1 MTTAA
6 LPDAP
11 LEGVTGR
18 IDRDLLVWIGVGVI
32 AVITVMLR
40 AELPWLVRYPADL
53 VIPFA
58 DWVNAFMNWF
68 VPNMK
73 WFFRALNWLLTWP
86 MGWLRGL
93 LQWLPWPAT
102 LAGITIAAYVASGW
116 RLAVF
121 TFLALM
127 YMVVV
132 GYWSE
137 SMNTLSL
144 VALSVP
150 LSVLIGLL
158 AGIAAYKW
166 RAADRIVQPLLD
178 LAQTFPTFAYLIPIL
193 FLFGFGPVVG
203 LIASAIYAA
212 PPMVRNTI
220 LGLSR
225 VPAEVTESARMSG
238 TTGPQLLW
246 WVQVPSAMP
255 MILVGVN
262 QATMAALSMVIIAA
276 VIGGSADIGWEV
288 LSTMRKA
295 QFGQSFLAGIV
306 IALMAMVMDR
316 ITRGFADRERFLQ
329 ARTLPFWQRHRFL
342 AIALIIMAVFVVV
355 AAFFPGIRSYPK
367 AWVFYPAA
375 PLNDLVNYI
384 TANYY
389 PVLDGVKNTTMFYF
403 MLPIRIG
410 LERAVSP
417 FSWGFELT
425 PAMSYGYA
433 ALVVALAS
441 GAGRLWGWR
450 ATVGMLIFGGLFYY
464 GTIGTPWPAF
474 ILVVT
479 VLAYQVGGL
488 NVAAFALFGCLF
500 MLTAGV
506 WHQAMLS
513 TYLCAAAVLFSFALG
528 ASIGVCAALNDRVSA
543 FIRPINDT
551 LQTMPLFVFL
561 IPVLMFFQVGEFS
574 ALLAIML
581 YAIVPSIRYTEHG
594 IRNVRPDIV
603 EAATAQ
609 GCTSRQILFQ
619 VQLPLALPEIMLG
632 LNQTICFGLAML
644 VIAALVG
651 TKGLGQGVYIA
662 LGAGDVGRGFVAGL
676 SMALIAMIA
685 DRITQAWS
693 ARKKAE
699 LGLTSEP
706 GLS

>member
-1 MTTAA
+1 MATAA

-11 LEGVTGR
+11 REGALGG
-18 IDRDLLVWIGVGVI
+18 IDRDLLVWVGVGIV
-32 AVITVMLR
+32 AVATVMLR
-40 AELPWLVRYPADL
+40 GELPWLVRYPAGW
-53 VIPFA
+53 VIPFS
-58 DWVNAFMNWF
+58 DWTNAFMDWF
-68 VPNMK
+68 VPNVK
-73 WFFRALNWLLTWP
+73 WLFRALNWLLTWP
-86 MGWLRGL
+86 MVWLREL
-93 LQWLPWPAT
+93 LTWLPWPAT
-102 LAGITIAAYVASGW
+102 LAGFTIAAYVASGW
-116 RLAVF
+116 RLALF
-121 TFLALM
+121 SFLALL
-127 YMVVV
+127 YMVLV
-132 GYWSE
+132 GYWTE

-158 AGIAAYKW
+158 AGIAAYKSP
-166 RAADRIVQPLLD
+166 AADRIVQPLLD

-212 PPMVRNTI
+212 PPMVRNTM

-238 TTGPQLLW
+238 TTERQLLW

-295 QFGQSFLAGIV
+295 QFGQSFLSGIV
-306 IALMAMVMDR
+306 IALMAMMMDR

-329 ARTLPFWQRHRFL
+329 ARTLPFWQRHRAL
-342 AIALIIMAVFVVV
+342 AIALVIMAVFIV
-355 AAFFPGIRSYPK
+355 AAQIFPATATAPK
-367 AWVFYPAA
+367 SSLFNLAD

-384 TANYY
+384 TANYFH
-389 PVLDGVKNTTMFYF
+389 VLDGVKNTTLFYF

-410 LERAVSP
+410 LEKAVSP
-417 FSWGFELT
+417 YSWGFVLT
-425 PAMSYGYA
+425 PAMNFGYA
-433 ALVVALAS
+433 ALVIALS
-441 GAGRLWGWR
+441 VGAGRLWGWR
-450 ATVGMLIFGGLFYY
+450 TTVGVLILGGLYYY
-464 GTIGTPWPAF
+464 GTVGTPWPTF
-474 ILVVT
+474 ILAVT
-479 VLAYQVGGL
+479 VIAYQVGGL
-488 NVAAFALFGCLF
+488 RTAVFGLFGCLF
-500 MLTAGV
+500 MLTGGV
-506 WHQAMLS
+506 WQQAMLS
-513 TYLCAAAVLFSFALG
+513 TYLCAAAVLFSFVLG
-528 ASIGVCAALNDRVSA
+528 ASIGVWAALNDRVSA
-543 FIRPINDT
+543 FMRPINDT

-594 IRNVRPDIV
+594 IRNVRPDII

-609 GCTSRQILFQ
+609 GCTKRQILFQ

-632 LNQTICFGLAML
+632 LNQTIMFGLAML

-651 TKGLGQGVYIA
+651 TKGLGQAVYLA
-662 LGAGDVGRGFVAGL
+662 LGKGDVGRGFVTGL

-699 LGLTSEP
+699 LGLT
-706 GLS
+706 

>member
-11 LEGVTGR
+11 PEGVTGR
-18 IDRDLLVWIGVGVI
+18 VDRDLLVWIGVGVV
-32 AVITVMLR
+32 AVLTVLLR

-86 MGWLRGL
+86 MDWLRGL

-102 LAGITIAAYVASGW
+102 LAGITIVAYVASGW

-166 RAADRIVQPLLD
+166 PAADRIVQPVLD

-238 TTGPQLLW
+238 TTGRQLLW

-295 QFGQSFLAGIV
+295 QFGQSFLAGVV

-329 ARTLPFWQRHRFL
+329 ARTLSFWQRHRFL
-342 AIALIIMAVFVVV
+342 AIALVVMAVFIVV
-355 AAFFPGIRSYPK
+355 AEFFPGIRSYPK
-367 AWVFYPAA
+367 EWVFYPAA

-384 TANYY
+384 TANYF
-389 PVLDGVKNTTMFYF
+389 PVLDSVKNTTMFYF

-417 FSWGFELT
+417 FSWGFVLT
-425 PAMSYGYA
+425 PAISYAYA
-433 ALVVALAS
+433 ALVVALCF

-450 ATVGMLIFGGLFYY
+450 ATVGVLIFGGLFYY
-464 GTIGTPWPAF
+464 GTTGTPWPAF
-474 ILVVT
+474 MLVVT

-500 MLTAGV
+500 MLTGGV
-506 WHQAMLS
+506 WQQAMLS
-513 TYLCAAAVLFSFALG
+513 TYLCAASVLFSFALG
-528 ASIGVCAALNDRVSA
+528 ASIGVWAALNDRVST
-543 FIRPINDT
+543 FVRPINDT

-581 YAIVPSIRYTEHG
+581 YAVVPSIRYTEHG

-609 GCTSRQILFQ
+609 GCTRRQILFQ

-632 LNQTICFGLAML
+632 LNQTIMFGLAML

-662 LGAGDVGRGFVAGL
+662 LGAGNVGNGFVAGL

-706 GLS
+706 GLT

>member
-1 MTTAA
+1 MATAA
-6 LPDAP
+6 LPEAP
-11 LEGVTGR
+11 REGVTGG
-18 IDRDLLVWIGVGVI
+18 IDRDLLVWIGVGVV
-32 AVITVMLR
+32 AVVTVALR
-40 AELPWLVRYPADL
+40 AELPWLVGYPAEL

-58 DWVNAFMNWF
+58 DWVNAFMAWF
-68 VPNMK
+68 VPNVK
-73 WFFRALNWLLTWP
+73 WLFRGLSWLLTWP
-86 MGWLRGL
+86 MVWLREL
-93 LQWLPWPAT
+93 LNWLPWPAT
-102 LAGITIAAYVASGW
+102 LAGITIVAYVASGW
-116 RLAVF
+116 RLALF
-121 TFLALM
+121 SFLALM

-166 RAADRIVQPLLD
+166 RAADRVVQPLLD

-238 TTGPQLLW
+238 TTERQLLW

-342 AIALIIMAVFVVV
+342 AIALMIMAVFIVV
-355 AAFFPGIRSYPK
+355 AMFFPGIRTYPK
-367 AWVFYPAA
+367 EWVFYPAE

-433 ALVVALAS
+433 ALVFALSFGAS
-441 GAGRLWGWR
+441 RLWGWR
-450 ATVGMLIFGGLFYY
+450 ATVGVLIFGGLFYY
-464 GTIGTPWPAF
+464 GTTGTPWPAF

-488 NVAAFALFGCLF
+488 NVAAFTLFGCLF
-500 MLTAGV
+500 ILTGGV
-506 WHQAMLS
+506 WQQAMLS

-528 ASIGVCAALNDRVSA
+528 ASIGVWAALNDRVSA

-581 YAIVPSIRYTEHG
+581 YAIVPSVRYTEHG

-632 LNQTICFGLAML
+632 LNQTIMFGLAML

-662 LGAGDVGRGFVAGL
+662 LGAGDVGKGFVAGL
-676 SMALIAMIA
+676 SMALLAMIA

-693 ARKKAE
+693 KRKKAE
-699 LGLTSEP
+699 LGLTFEP
-706 GLS
+706 GLI

>member
-1 MTTAA
+1 MATAA

-11 LEGVTGR
+11 REDVIGG
-18 IDRDLLVWIGVGVI
+18 IDRDLLMWVGVG
-32 AVITVMLR
+32 AVAVVSVLLR
-40 AELPWLVRYPADL
+40 GEFTWLVRYPADW

-58 DWVNAFMNWF
+58 DWINAFMNWF
-68 VPNMK
+68 VPNVK
-73 WFFRALNWLLTWP
+73 WLFRALNWLLTWP
-86 MGWLRGL
+86 MVWLREL
-93 LQWLPWPAT
+93 LTWLPWPAT
-102 LAGITIAAYVASGW
+102 VAGITVAAYVASGW
-116 RLAVF
+116 RLALF
-121 TFLALM
+121 SFFALM

-137 SMNTLSL
+137 SMNTLAL

-166 RAADRIVQPLLD
+166 PAADRIVQPLLD

-212 PPMVRNTI
+212 PPMVRNTM

-238 TTGPQLLW
+238 TTERQLLW

-306 IALMAMVMDR
+306 IALMAMMMDR

-329 ARTLPFWQRHRFL
+329 ARTLPFWQRHRML
-342 AIALIIMAVFVVV
+342 AIALVFMALFTV
-355 AAFFPGIRSYPK
+355 AAQIFPAIGIPPK
-367 AWVFYPAA
+367 GSLFNLAG

-389 PVLDGVKNTTMFYF
+389 PVLDGVKNTTLFYF
-403 MLPIRIG
+403 MLPIRVG

-417 FSWGFELT
+417 FSWGFALT

-433 ALVVALAS
+433 ALVLALS
-441 GAGRLWGWR
+441 FGAGRLWGWR
-450 ATVGMLIFGGLFYY
+450 ATVAVLIFGGLFYY
-464 GTIGTPWPAF
+464 GTVGTPWPAF
-474 ILVVT
+474 ILTVT

-488 NVAAFALFGCLF
+488 SVALFALLGCLF
-500 MLTAGV
+500 MLTSGV
-506 WHQAMLS
+506 WQQAMLS
-513 TYLCAAAVLFSFALG
+513 TYLCAAAVLFSFVLG
-528 ASIGVCAALNDRVSA
+528 ASIGIWAALNDRVSA
-543 FIRPINDT
+543 FMRPINDT

-609 GCTSRQILFQ
+609 GCTGRQILFQ

-632 LNQTICFGLAML
+632 LNQTIMFGLAML

-662 LGAGDVGRGFVAGL
+662 LGAGDVGKGFVAGL

-693 ARKKAE
+693 NRKKAE
-699 LGLTSEP
+699 LGLA
-706 GLS
+706 

>member
-1 MTTAA
+1 MATAA

-11 LEGVTGR
+11 REDAIGG
-18 IDRDLLVWIGVGVI
+18 IDRDLLVWIGVGVV
-32 AVITVMLR
+32 AVVTVLLR
-40 AELPWLVRYPADL
+40 GELPWLVRYPADL
-53 VIPFA
+53 VVPFA

-86 MGWLRGL
+86 MDWLRDL

-102 LAGITIAAYVASGW
+102 LAGITVAAYVASGW
-116 RLAVF
+116 RLALF
-121 TFLALM
+121 SFLALM
-127 YMVVV
+127 YMVLV
-132 GYWSE
+132 GYWSA
-137 SMNTLSL
+137 SMNTLAL

-166 RAADRIVQPLLD
+166 TAADRIVQPLLD

-212 PPMVRNTI
+212 PPMVRNTM

-238 TTGPQLLW
+238 STERQLLW

-306 IALMAMVMDR
+306 IALMAMMMDR

-329 ARTLPFWQRHRFL
+329 ARTLPFWQRHRML
-342 AIALIIMAVFVVV
+342 AIALVFMALFTV
-355 AAFFPGIRSYPK
+355 AAQIFPAIGIPPK
-367 AWVFYPAA
+367 GSLFNLAG

-389 PVLDGVKNTTMFYF
+389 PVLDGVKNTTLFYF
-403 MLPIRIG
+403 MLPIRMG
-410 LERAVSP
+410 LEKAVSP
-417 FSWGFELT
+417 FSWGFALT

-433 ALVVALAS
+433 ALVVALS
-441 GAGRLWGWR
+441 FGAARLWGWR
-450 ATVGMLIFGGLFYY
+450 ATVGVLIFGGLFYY
-464 GTIGTPWPAF
+464 GTTGTPWPAF

-488 NVAAFALFGCLF
+488 SVAAFALLGCLF
-500 MLTAGV
+500 MLTGGV

-513 TYLCAAAVLFSFALG
+513 TYLCAAAVLFSFVLG
-528 ASIGVCAALNDRVSA
+528 ASIGIWAALNDRVSA
-543 FIRPINDT
+543 FMRPINDT

-609 GCTSRQILFQ
+609 GCTGRQILFQ

-632 LNQTICFGLAML
+632 LNQTIMFGLAML

-662 LGAGDVGRGFVAGL
+662 LGAGDVGKGFVAGL

-693 ARKKAE
+693 NRKKAE
-699 LGLTSEP
+699 LGLS
-706 GLS
+706 

>member
-6 LPDAP
+6 LPEAP
-11 LEGVTGR
+11 PEGIAGR
-18 IDRDLLVWIGVGVI
+18 IEPDLLAWIGVGLV
-32 AVITVMLR
+32 AALTVLLR
-40 AELPWLVRYPADL
+40 GELPWLTQYPADL

-73 WFFRALNWLLTWP
+73 WLFRAINWLLTWP
-86 MGWLRGL
+86 MDWLRAF

-102 LAGITIAAYVASGW
+102 IAGFTIAAYVASGW

-132 GYWSE
+132 GYWTE

-150 LSVLIGLL
+150 LSVLIGLF

-166 RAADRIVQPLLD
+166 PAADRVVQPLLD

-212 PPMVRNTI
+212 PPMVRNTM

-225 VPAEVTESARMSG
+225 VPAEVTESAQMSG
-238 TTGPQLLW
+238 TTGRQLLW

-255 MILVGVN
+255 MILVGIN

-295 QFGQSFLAGIV
+295 DFGQSFLAGIV

-316 ITRGFADRERFLQ
+316 ITRGFADRERFLL
-329 ARTLPFWQRHRFL
+329 ARTQPFWQRHRFL
-342 AIALIIMAVFVVV
+342 AIALIAMAVFIVV
-355 AAFFPGIRSYPK
+355 AEFFPGIRTYPK
-367 AWVFYPAA
+367 ALVIYPAE
-375 PLNDLVNYI
+375 PLNVVVNYI

-389 PVLDGVKNTTMFYF
+389 HVLDGVKNSTMFYF
-403 MLPIRIG
+403 MLPMRMG
-410 LERAVSP
+410 LENAVSP
-417 FSWGFELT
+417 YSWGFALT
-425 PAMSYGYA
+425 PAFSYGYA
-433 ALVVALAS
+433 ALVIAVAVGVGLM
-441 GAGRLWGWR
+441 WGWR
-450 ATVGMLIFGGLFYY
+450 AIVGVLIFGGLFYY
-464 GTIGTPWPAF
+464 GTTGTPWPAF

-479 VLAYQVGGL
+479 VLAYQVGGASI
-488 NVAAFALFGCLF
+488 AAFALFGCLF
-500 MLTAGV
+500 MLTSGV
-506 WHQAMLS
+506 WPQAMLS
-513 TYLCAAAVLFSFALG
+513 TYLCAAAVLFSFILG
-528 ASIGVCAALNDRVSA
+528 GAIGVLAALNDRVSA

-609 GCTSRQILFQ
+609 GCTGRQILFQ

-632 LNQTICFGLAML
+632 LNQTIMFGLAML

-651 TKGLGQGVYIA
+651 TKGLGQSVYIA
-662 LGAGDVGRGFVAGL
+662 LGAGDVGKGFVAGL

-693 ARKKAE
+693 ARKKAA
-699 LGLTSEP
+699 LGLI
-706 GLS
+706 G

>member
-1 MTTAA
+1 MATAA

-11 LEGVTGR
+11 REEALGG
-18 IDRDLLVWIGVGVI
+18 IDRDLLVWIGVGIV
-32 AVITVMLR
+32 AVATVLLR
-40 AELPWLVRYPADL
+40 GDLPWLMRYPADW
-53 VIPFA
+53 VIPFS
-58 DWVNAFMNWF
+58 DWINAFMNWF
-68 VPNMK
+68 VPNVK
-73 WFFRALNWLLTWP
+73 WLFRALNWLLTWP
-86 MGWLRGL
+86 MVWLREL
-93 LQWLPWPAT
+93 LNWLPWPAT
-102 LAGITIAAYVASGW
+102 VAAITIAAYVASGW

-121 TFLALM
+121 SFLALM

-137 SMNTLSL
+137 SMNTLAL

-212 PPMVRNTI
+212 PPMVRNTM

-225 VPAEVTESARMSG
+225 VPSEVTESARMSG
-238 TTGPQLLW
+238 TTERQLLW

-295 QFGQSFLAGIV
+295 QFGQSFLSGIV
-306 IALMAMVMDR
+306 IALMAMMMDR
-316 ITRGFADRERFLQ
+316 ITRGFADRERFLE
-329 ARTLPFWQRHRFL
+329 ARTLPFWQRHRAL
-342 AIALIIMAVFVVV
+342 AIALAIMAAFIV
-355 AAFFPGIRSYPK
+355 AAQIFPSIG
-367 AWVFYPAA
+367 AA
-375 PLNDLVNYI
+375 PVGALFNLAEPLNDLVNYI

-389 PVLDGVKNTTMFYF
+389 PVLDGVKNTTLFYF
-403 MLPIRIG
+403 MLPFRIG
-410 LERAVSP
+410 LEKAVSP
-417 FSWGFELT
+417 FSWGFALT

-433 ALVVALAS
+433 ALVIALSA

-450 ATVGMLIFGGLFYY
+450 ATVGVLIFGGLYYY
-464 GTIGTPWPAF
+464 GTVGTPWLTF
-474 ILVVT
+474 ILAVT
-479 VLAYQVGGL
+479 VLAYQVGGPKI
-488 NVAAFALFGCLF
+488 AAFALFGCLF
-500 MLTAGV
+500 MLTGGV
-506 WHQAMLS
+506 WQQAMLS
-513 TYLCAAAVLFSFALG
+513 TYLCAAAVLFSFVLG
-528 ASIGVCAALNDRVSA
+528 ASIGVWAALNDRVSA
-543 FIRPINDT
+543 FMRPINDT

-594 IRNVRPDIV
+594 IRNVRRDII

-609 GCTSRQILFQ
+609 GCTKRQILFQ

-632 LNQTICFGLAML
+632 LNQTIMFGLAML

-651 TKGLGQGVYIA
+651 TQGLGQAVYLA
-662 LGAGDVGRGFVAGL
+662 LGKGDVGRGFVTGL

-699 LGLTSEP
+699 LGLT
-706 GLS
+706 

>member
-1 MTTAA
+1 MTIAA
-6 LPDAP
+6 LPEAP
-11 LEGVTGR
+11 PEGVTGR
-18 IDRDLLVWIGVGVI
+18 IERDLLVWIGVGVV
-32 AVITVMLR
+32 AALTVLLR
-40 AELPWLVRYPADL
+40 GEVPWLIRYPTDL

-58 DWVNAFMNWF
+58 DWINAFMHWF

-73 WFFRALNWLLTWP
+73 WLFRAINWLLTWP
-86 MGWLRGL
+86 MDWLRAL

-102 LAGITIAAYVASGW
+102 VAAFTIAAYVASGW

-150 LSVLIGLL
+150 LSVMIGLF
-158 AGIAAYKW
+158 AGIAAFKW
-166 RAADRIVQPLLD
+166 PVADRIVQPLLD

-212 PPMVRNTI
+212 PPMVRNTM

-238 TTGPQLLW
+238 TTGRQLLW
-246 WVQVPSAMP
+246 WVQVPSALP
-255 MILVGVN
+255 MILVGIN

-295 QFGQSFLAGIV
+295 QFGQSFLSGIV

-329 ARTLPFWQRHRFL
+329 ARTQPFWQRHRYL
-342 AIALIIMAVFVVV
+342 AVALIVMAVFIV
-355 AAFFPGIRSYPK
+355 AAEVFPGIRTYPK
-367 AWVFYPAA
+367 SLEIYPAE
-375 PLNDLVNYI
+375 PLNEVVNYI
-384 TANYY
+384 TANYFQ
-389 PVLDGVKNTTMFYF
+389 VLDGIKNNTMFFF

-410 LERAVSP
+410 LENAVSP
-417 FSWGFELT
+417 FSWGFVLT
-425 PAMSYGYA
+425 PTISYAYA
-433 ALVVALAS
+433 ALVVALAF

-450 ATVGMLIFGGLFYY
+450 AAVGVLIFGGLFYY
-464 GTIGTPWPAF
+464 GTVGTPWPAF

-488 NVAAFALFGCLF
+488 NVAAFTLFGWLF
-500 MLTAGV
+500 MLTSGV
-506 WHQAMLS
+506 WTQAMLS
-513 TYLCAAAVLFSFALG
+513 TYLCAAAVLFSFVLG
-528 ASIGVCAALNDRVSA
+528 ASIGVWAALNDRVSA

-594 IRNVRPDIV
+594 IRHVRPDIV

-609 GCTSRQILFQ
+609 GCTGRQILFQ

-632 LNQTICFGLAML
+632 LNQTIMFGLAML

-651 TKGLGQGVYIA
+651 TKELGQSVYIA

-699 LGLTSEP
+699 LGLTS
-706 GLS
+706 

>member
-11 LEGVTGR
+11 PEGVTGR
-18 IDRDLLVWIGVGVI
+18 IDRDLLVWIGVGIV
-32 AVITVMLR
+32 AVVCVALR
-40 AELPWLVRYPADL
+40 GDLPWLVSYPDDL
-53 VIPFA
+53 IIPFA
-58 DWVNAFMNWF
+58 DWVNAFMHWF

-73 WFFRALNWLLTWP
+73 WLFRAINWVFTWP
-86 MGWLRGL
+86 MDWLRAL

-102 LAGITIAAYVASGW
+102 LVGITIAAYVASGW
-116 RLAVF
+116 RLALF

-132 GYWSE
+132 GYWAE
-137 SMNTLSL
+137 SMNTLAL

-150 LSVLIGLL
+150 LSVAIGLF

-166 RAADRIVQPLLD
+166 PAADRIVQPLLD

-212 PPMVRNTI
+212 PPMVRNTM

-238 TTGPQLLW
+238 ATERQLLW
-246 WVQVPSAMP
+246 WAQVPSAMP
-255 MILVGVN
+255 MILVGIN

-295 QFGQSFLAGIV
+295 DFGQSFLAGIV

-329 ARTLPFWQRHRFL
+329 ARTLPFWERNRAL
-342 AIALIIMAVFVVV
+342 AIALVIVV
-355 AAFFPGIRSYPK
+355 AFIVAAAIFPGLRSYPRE
-367 AWVFYPAA
+367 WIFYPDD
-375 PLNDLVNYI
+375 PLNELVNYI

-389 PVLDGVKNTTMFYF
+389 HVLDGIKNTVLFYF
-403 MLPIRIG
+403 MLPLRIG

-417 FSWGFELT
+417 FSWGFALT

-433 ALVVALAS
+433 ALIVALAV
-441 GAGRLWGWR
+441 GAGRLWSWR
-450 ATVGMLIFGGLFYY
+450 ATVGVLIFGGLFYY
-464 GTIGTPWPAF
+464 GTVGTPWPVF
-474 ILVVT
+474 ILAVT
-479 VLAYQVGGL
+479 VIAYQVGGL
-488 NVAAFALFGCLF
+488 SVAVFALLGCLF
-500 MLTAGV
+500 MLTSGV
-506 WHQAMLS
+506 WPQAMLS
-513 TYLCAAAVLFSFALG
+513 TYLCAAAVLFSFVLG
-528 ASIGVCAALNDRVSA
+528 AAIGVWAALNDRVST

-609 GCTSRQILFQ
+609 GCTDRQILFQ

-632 LNQTICFGLAML
+632 LNQTIMFGLAML

-651 TKGLGQGVYIA
+651 TKGLGQSVYIA
-662 LGAGDVGRGFVAGL
+662 LGAGDVGKGFVAGL

-699 LGLTSEP
+699 LGLA
-706 GLS
+706 

>member
-1 MTTAA
+1 MTIAA
-6 LPDAP
+6 LPEAP
-11 LEGVTGR
+11 PEGVTGR
-18 IDRDLLVWIGVGVI
+18 IERDLLVWIGVGVV
-32 AVITVMLR
+32 AALTVLLR
-40 AELPWLVRYPADL
+40 GEVPWLIRYPTDL

-58 DWVNAFMNWF
+58 DWINAFMHWF

-73 WFFRALNWLLTWP
+73 WLFRAINWLLTWP
-86 MGWLRGL
+86 MDWLRAL

-102 LAGITIAAYVASGW
+102 LAAFTIAAYVASGW

-150 LSVLIGLL
+150 LSVMIGLF
-158 AGIAAYKW
+158 AGIAAFKW
-166 RAADRIVQPLLD
+166 PVADRIVQPLLD

-212 PPMVRNTI
+212 PPMVRNTM

-238 TTGPQLLW
+238 TTGRQLLW
-246 WVQVPSAMP
+246 WVQVPSALP
-255 MILVGVN
+255 MILVGIN

-295 QFGQSFLAGIV
+295 QFGQSFLSGIV

-329 ARTLPFWQRHRFL
+329 ARTQPFWQRHRYL
-342 AIALIIMAVFVVV
+342 AVALIVMAVFIVV
-355 AAFFPGIRSYPK
+355 AEVFPGIRTYPK
-367 AWVFYPAA
+367 SLEIYPAE
-375 PLNDLVNYI
+375 PLNEVVNYI
-384 TANYY
+384 TANYFQ
-389 PVLDGVKNTTMFYF
+389 VLDGIKNNTMFFF
-403 MLPIRIG
+403 MLPIRMG
-410 LERAVSP
+410 LENAVSP
-417 FSWGFELT
+417 FSWGFVLT
-425 PAMSYGYA
+425 PTLSYAYA
-433 ALVVALAS
+433 ALVVALAF

-450 ATVGMLIFGGLFYY
+450 VAVGVLIFGGLFYY
-464 GTIGTPWPAF
+464 GTVGTPWPAF

-488 NVAAFALFGCLF
+488 NVAAFTLFGCLF
-500 MLTAGV
+500 MLTSGV
-506 WHQAMLS
+506 WTQAMLS
-513 TYLCAAAVLFSFALG
+513 TYLCAAAVLFSFVLG
-528 ASIGVCAALNDRVSA
+528 ASIGVWAALNDRVSA

-594 IRNVRPDIV
+594 IRHVRPDIV

-609 GCTSRQILFQ
+609 GCTGRQVLFQ

-632 LNQTICFGLAML
+632 LNQTIMFGLAML

-651 TKGLGQGVYIA
+651 TKELGQSVYIA

-699 LGLTSEP
+699 LGLTS
-706 GLS
+706 

>member
-1 MTTAA
+1 MTIAA
-6 LPDAP
+6 LPEAP
-11 LEGVTGR
+11 PEGVTGR
-18 IDRDLLVWIGVGVI
+18 IERDLLVWIGVGVV
-32 AVITVMLR
+32 AALTVLLR
-40 AELPWLVRYPADL
+40 GEVPWLIRYPTDL

-58 DWVNAFMNWF
+58 DWINAFMHWF

-73 WFFRALNWLLTWP
+73 WLFRAINWLLTWP
-86 MGWLRGL
+86 MDWLRAL

-102 LAGITIAAYVASGW
+102 LAAFTIAAYVASGW

-150 LSVLIGLL
+150 LSVMIGLF
-158 AGIAAYKW
+158 AGIAAFKW
-166 RAADRIVQPLLD
+166 PVADRIVQPLLD

-212 PPMVRNTI
+212 PPMVRNTM

-238 TTGPQLLW
+238 TTGRQLLW
-246 WVQVPSAMP
+246 WVQVPSALP
-255 MILVGVN
+255 MILVGIN

-295 QFGQSFLAGIV
+295 QFGQSFLSGIV

-329 ARTLPFWQRHRFL
+329 ARTQPFWQRHRFL
-342 AIALIIMAVFVVV
+342 AIALIVMAVFIVV
-355 AAFFPGIRSYPK
+355 AEFFPGIRTYPK
-367 AWVFYPAA
+367 TLEIYPAE
-375 PLNDLVNYI
+375 PLNDVVNYI
-384 TANYY
+384 TANYFQ
-389 PVLDGVKNTTMFYF
+389 VLDGIKNNTMFFF

-410 LERAVSP
+410 LENAVSP
-417 FSWGFELT
+417 FSWGFVLT
-425 PAMSYGYA
+425 PTISYSYA
-433 ALVVALAS
+433 ALVVALAF

-450 ATVGMLIFGGLFYY
+450 AAVGVLIFGGLFYY
-464 GTIGTPWPAF
+464 GTVGTPWPAF

-488 NVAAFALFGCLF
+488 SVAAFTLFGWLF
-500 MLTAGV
+500 MLTSGV
-506 WHQAMLS
+506 WPQAMLS
-513 TYLCAAAVLFSFALG
+513 TYLCGAAVLFSFVLG
-528 ASIGVCAALNDRVSA
+528 ASLGVWAALNDRVSA

-594 IRNVRPDIV
+594 IRHVRPDIV

-609 GCTSRQILFQ
+609 GCTGRQILFQ

-632 LNQTICFGLAML
+632 LNQTIMFGLAML

-651 TKGLGQGVYIA
+651 TKELGQSVYIA

-699 LGLTSEP
+699 LGLTS
-706 GLS
+706 